1 MKPTAA
7 PWRIEAV
14 SDAVRIVVGQGR
26 KKIIL
31 ARLSPP
37 QIKEDETW
45 ANARLMV
52 AAPDLL
58 ASLEDMLRRHDERC
72 GCEDKG
78 DKDSILCPGIAEAR
92 ESIAKAK
99 GLQKDEC

>member
-1 MKPTAA
+1 MKPTSV

-14 SDAVRIVVGQGR
+14 SDAVRIVVGNGR

-37 QIKEDETW
+37 QIPEDETW

-52 AAPDLL
+52 SAPELL
-58 ASLEDMLRRHDERC
+58 ASLEDMLKRHSERC
-72 GCEDKG
+72 GCEDPG
-78 DKDSILCPGIAEAR
+78 EELCPGVAAAR
-92 ESIAKAK
+92 EAVAKAK
-99 GLQKDEC
+99 GLQKDECG

>member
-1 MKPTAA
+1 MKPTET

-26 KKIIL
+26 SKIIL

-52 AAPDLL
+52 AAPDLF
-58 ASLEDMLRRHDERC
+58 ASLQDMLKRHSERC
-72 GCEDKG
+72 GCEDPG
-78 DKDSILCPGIAEAR
+78 EELCPGIAEAR
-92 ESIAKAK
+92 AAVTRAKT
-99 GLQKDEC
+99 GLEKK

>member
-1 MKPTAA
+1 MKPTAS

-26 KKIIL
+26 SKIIL
-31 ARLSPP
+31 ARLCPT

-52 AAPDLL
+52 AAPDLFAAL
-58 ASLEDMLRRHDERC
+58 QDMMKRHDERC
-72 GCEDKG
+72 GCQDPGEE
-78 DKDSILCPGIAEAR
+78 LCPGIAVAR
-92 ESIAKAK
+92 EALAKAQ
-99 GLQKDEC
+99 GLQKDDC